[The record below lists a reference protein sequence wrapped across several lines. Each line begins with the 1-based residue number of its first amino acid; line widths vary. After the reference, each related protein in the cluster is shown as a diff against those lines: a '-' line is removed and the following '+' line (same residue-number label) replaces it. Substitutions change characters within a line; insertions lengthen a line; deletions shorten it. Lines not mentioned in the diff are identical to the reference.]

1 MGDLHSIAYRGGLYS
16 SSQVMDS
23 APPPFHSPHDSD
35 LSTGYLQDALFEF
48 SSKQRRL
55 LLCSNDQTKEST
67 YPIESYWNSSS
78 TENFCYL
85 SQINCRINSITGVPL
100 NNSASGV
107 TESETML
114 TEMQTPLEEAVVVPP
129 ASEDI
134 DSSSVNAQFISDK
147 ENQHPTFPY
156 GTLFLYMCTV
166 WLERTGA
173 NPGFGLRSPLIQIF
187 GKQWAFKIP
196 RKKEFYVQTLILL
209 SWKLGGLQKRAA
221 RRGIV
226 YPFGVVKP
234 GGIEGEVTL
243 EDINKRIVRPPTRP
257 VKHPVGEFA
266 CRPKVVHS
274 RGIGFSGKAVVA
286 LTTIQTRGRGTIT
299 IIRTKG
305 N

>member
-1 MGDLHSIAYRGGLYS
+1 MGDLYSIAYRGGVYS

-67 YPIESYWNSSS
+67 HPIESCWNSSS

-156 GTLFLYMCTV
+156 
-166 WLERTGA
+166 
-173 NPGFGLRSPLIQIF
+173 
-187 GKQWAFKIP
+187 
-196 RKKEFYVQTLILL
+196 
-209 SWKLGGLQKRAA
+209 GGLQKRAA